1 MTAKDDRL
9 WDNLDSDDRPWLA
22 LASEREQKE
31 DLGWE
36 DAGDGGDCEGEADGA
51 DGDARVDDCLLYTS
65 PSPRD

>member
-31 DLGWE
+31 DLGSK
-36 DAGDGGDCEGEADGA
+36 A
-51 DGDARVDDCLLYTS
+51 
-65 PSPRD
+65 PFRDPT